1 MAVLLLA
8 DGCISLGARTL
19 FGRSA
24 LCTVFVDDRQVSGEH
39 ASIRWADGA
48 WQLRDLGS
56 RNGTFQ
62 DDAPLEP
69 GRSRP
74 LAVGQT
80 LRLGALRLGVVLDL
94 GPPGPAARRA
104 GDGALVRASD
114 GLLALPSPDDPRALL
129 FEEAGGAWTV
139 EIDGAP
145 SPAED
150 GQSLTLGEERWSLLL
165 PVGPRTEGLPE
176 TWDISTKPQIET
188 LSLTFRPSADE
199 EQVEV
204 ALAWPGGGAPLSPR
218 AHQFVMLELARARLA
233 DQAEGASRAEA
244 GWRYTDDLQRA
255 MRLEPATLNLY
266 LFRAREQLGQAGVE
280 GAARLFER
288 RRLSGQLRIGV
299 ERIVVAA
306 AD

>member
-1 MAVLLLA
+1 MLLLA
-8 DGCISLGARTL
+8 DRCISLGARTL

-24 LCTVFVDDRQVSGEH
+24 LCTVCVDDRQVSGEH

-48 WQLRDLGS
+48 WQVRDLGS
-56 RNGTFQ
+56 RNGTFL
-62 DDAPLEP
+62 DDTPLEP

-80 LRLGALRLGVVLDL
+80 LRLGTSLLGRVLDL

-104 GDGALVRASD
+104 GDGALGVAKD
-114 GLLALPSPDDPRALL
+114 GLLALPSALDPQALL
-129 FEEAGGAWTV
+129 YEEAGGAWTIEV
-139 EIDGAP
+139 DGEP

-150 GQSLTLGEERWSLLL
+150 GQVLTLGDERWSLLL

-176 TWDISTKPQIET
+176 TWDLSAKPQIET

-204 ALAWPGGGAPLSPR
+204 ELGWPGGGAPLPPR
-218 AHQFVMLELARARLA
+218 AHQVVKRQLARARLT